1 MRRKF
6 CVTVLS
12 TPAQRYRT
20 DGGEWRKAL
29 NAVLSEHTVEYEDIG
44 GGSGGTEA
52 ENDYEVVVENE
63 LGEHRLMLVLR
74 QAGYNARLWGRS

>member
-6 CVTVLS
+6 CVTVIS
-12 TPAQRYRT
+12 TPAQRYRQ
-20 DGGEWRKAL
+20 DGGAWRKGL
-29 NAVLSEHTVEYEDIG
+29 TAVLGEHTVEYVDIG

-74 QAGYNARLWGRS
+74 QAGYDARLWGRS

>member
-12 TPAQRYRT
+12 TPAQRYRE
-20 DGGEWRKAL
+20 DGGAWRRAL
-29 NAVLSEHTVEYEDIG
+29 WAILAEHTVECEDIG
-44 GGSGGTEA
+44 GGSGGSEA
-52 ENDYEVVVENE
+52 ENDYEVVVEHE

-74 QAGYNARLWGRS
+74 NAGYNARIWGRS